1 MNKIVLRANLSGQFY
16 FPELI
21 IATFIKGFFDRINLS
36 LASFWKKEM
45 TFAGIKIHY
54 LQTET

>member
-1 MNKIVLRANLSGQFY
+1 LQL
-16 FPELI
+16 
-21 IATFIKGFFDRINLS
+21 FIKGFFDRVNLS
-36 LASFWKKEM
+36 LAFFWKKEM